1 VDAVPPTENFAGDVA
16 GDASAPAAV
25 DAPAADSPAADVAD
39 VDVDVDINANDV
51 SEASANAEVSE
62 TAVPVSEHT
71 KSLETAD
78 AAPTRIM
85 IDGVVEAIE
94 VTSAVDAMFNDSLL
108 FHRLSQSDVDAV
120 DICKSYAFD
129 MSQVNWHLANTEE
142 WMRTYAITNQHRD
155 FFKRNGLIATIAFDF
170 LGVSG
175 FKCAVGTS
183 HLCTVDCPTVV
194 RSVEN
199 LETARHVYFT
209 LVSASHML
217 TVMEIIDVSRPLT
230 PTRY

>member
-1 VDAVPPTENFAGDVA
+1 MTTTVAAVPPVVASTEDAAGVVSN
-16 GDASAPAAV
+16 G
-25 DAPAADSPAADVAD
+25 VAD
-39 VDVDVDINANDV
+39 VDVDVEVVDA
-51 SEASANAEVSE
+51 SEATGTAEAIE
-62 TAVPVSEHT
+62 TAVPVPGNATEAMSGVGNIYPAE
-71 KSLETAD
+71 
-78 AAPTRIM
+78 AAPTLAIL
-85 IDGVVEAIE
+85 DGIEAID
-94 VTSAVDAMFNDSLL
+94 VTAAVDAMFNDTLL

-129 MSQVNWHLANTEE
+129 ASQVNWHLANTEE
-142 WMRTYAITNQHRD
+142 WMRTYAIANQHRD

-170 LGVSG
+170 LGISG

-199 LETARHVYFT
+199 LVTARHVYFT

-217 TVMEIIDVSRPLT
+217 TVMEIIDVSISPCSHLLF
-230 PTRY
+230 